1 MATLGAQLMVK
12 ALSHTQVEKLFRP
25 WWDSVEDH
33 LIYALVIMSLMVLPT
48 AIIINIPLNCNYCQT
63 IKTTNLCCDSFINS
77 LPDPKLNWKWV
88 MKECTLNGSVSP
100 AILYFPYI
108 LLFIAFSLFVL
119 EKFFKKS
126 FKNSKKLENLYV
138 IYMSMKSERDHR
150 EERKDNAHQRNLL
163 EIKESLKSS
172 GAFFTS
178 YVLK

>member
-1 MATLGAQLMVK
+1 
-12 ALSHTQVEKLFRP
+12 
-25 WWDSVEDH
+25 
-33 LIYALVIMSLMVLPT
+33 
-48 AIIINIPLNCNYCQT
+48 
-63 IKTTNLCCDSFINS
+63 
-77 LPDPKLNWKWV
+77 

-100 AILYFPYI
+100 AMLYFPYV
-108 LLFIAFSLFVL
+108 LLLMAFSLFVL

-172 GAFFTS
+172 TFFTS
-178 YVLK
+178 YVFK